1 MAWGDRRFRIG
12 LETGRFVYQV
22 NLMHRFEVFAQSDST
37 ITRRIH
43 LPDAGLFG
51 LDDEGSTLDLSRS
64 REIQFDKGQTG
75 LY

>member
-1 MAWGDRRFRIG
+1 
-12 LETGRFVYQV
+12 
-22 NLMHRFEVFAQSDST
+22 MHRFEV
-37 ITRRIH
+37 
-43 LPDAGLFG
+43 LPGLTPHYPPDVGLFG